1 MGKGFIFL
9 LDESGK
15 PAGANIDVFKN
26 SYTGF
31 VEFELINDK
40 TTTIKT
46 DDVFYYSDNDLESSC
61 GTYKATLVFKNK
73 ISATRVK

>member
-9 LDESGK
+9 LDKNGER
-15 PAGANIDVFKN
+15 AGDNMDVFKN
-26 SYTGF
+26 NYTGF

-61 GTYKATLVFKNK
+61 GTYKATLVLKNK
-73 ISATRVK
+73 ISATKVK